1 MMVCGRSEALRVG
14 VMLTIADEV
23 PSQMNSLQKD

>member
-1 MMVCGRSEALRVG
+1 MMVCGRSEAPTVG
-14 VMLTIADEV
+14 AMLTVADEV